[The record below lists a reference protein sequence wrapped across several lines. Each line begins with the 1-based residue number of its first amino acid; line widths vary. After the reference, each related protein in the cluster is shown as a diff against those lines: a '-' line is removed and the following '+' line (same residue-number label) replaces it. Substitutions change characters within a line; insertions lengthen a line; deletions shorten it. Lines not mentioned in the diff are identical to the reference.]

1 MLNAIGR
8 ILIRWIWKLCQ
19 IIEKHLFKQSGAVR
33 EYRPGHLRLGMR
45 KTLTHFKRF
54 DDGAREYLL
63 VTAAENNDEREKIVE
78 IRSKMLVNYTKML
91 EVKIVVAPAVEQ
103 FENTKYWYTNCAF
116 SIKQCRKIIN
126 CLYNSKNN
134 RDRK

>member
-8 ILIRWIWKLCQ
+8 ILIRWIWKLSK
-19 IIEKHLFKQSGAVR
+19 IIEMYLKKQSNGVR
-33 EYRPGHLRLGMR
+33 EYMPGHLRLGMR
-45 KTLTHFKRF
+45 KTLNHFKRF
-54 DDGAREYLL
+54 DDGAREHLL

-103 FENTKYWYTNCAF
+103 FENTKHWYTNCAF
-116 SIKQCRKIIN
+116 SIKHCRKIIN
-126 CLYNSKNN
+126 WLYINKNN
-134 RDRK
+134 CERK